1 MGEVYRARDPH
12 LNRDIAL
19 KILPELFAL
28 EPDRVARFKR
38 EAQVLASLNHPHI
51 AAIYGF
57 EETNGVQA
65 LALEL
70 VDGPTLA
77 DRIAQGPIP
86 VDEALPIARQIAE
99 ALEAA
104 HERGIIH
111 RDLKPAN
118 IKLRPDGTVKVL
130 DFGLAK
136 TVEPVAPTGGDAT
149 ASPTIT
155 SPAMTQMGLILGT
168 AAYMSPEQA
177 KGHPADKRSDVW
189 SFGAV
194 LHEML
199 SGQRTFKGDDIADT
213 LAAVLRQDVDWTA
226 LPAATPAPVRHL
238 LARCLERDV
247 KQRLRDIGEARIVLE
262 PSGRARHEEPRRT
275 SPAVA
280 PPVPLWRRAIPL
292 VVGSIVI
299 GAVAAV
305 AAWSLK
311 PSTTLPVTRFPFILP
326 AGQAFPPSAAL
337 AARWRCRP
345 DGTQMVY
352 VATPGPQL
360 YLRSMSQLEAKPI
373 AGTDLYEGVSE
384 PAFSPDGRSIA
395 FFARADRT
403 LKRIAVT
410 GGTAVTICAVGAPG
424 RLVRLE
430 LGPDGIV
437 FGQGSKGVMRVS
449 PDGGTPEVIVRV
461 KDGEEAYGPQLLPGG
476 QHVLFTIAT
485 GTARDRWDKARIVV
499 QSLTSGEPKTLIEGG
514 SDARYVPT
522 GHLVYALSGIV
533 YAVAFDVKRLE
544 VYGPRVP
551 VIQGVRRS
559 PSGLNGAASFS
570 VSSTGSLA
578 YIPGPLAVTQILF
591 VLNWSE
597 ELKRLAPT
605 K

>member
-1 MGEVYRARDPH
+1 M
-12 LNRDIAL
+12 
-19 KILPELFAL
+19 
-28 EPDRVARFKR
+28 
-38 EAQVLASLNHPHI
+38 LASLNHPHI

-70 VDGPTLA
+70 VEGPTLA

-136 TVEPVAPTGGDAT
+136 ALEPVAPIGGDAT

-226 LPAATPAPVRHL
+226 LPASTPASVRYL
-238 LARCLERDV
+238 VARCLERDV
-247 KQRLRDIGEARIVLE
+247 KRRLRDIGEARIVLDH
-262 PSGRARHEEPRRT
+262 PAGPVMKHPGD
-275 SPAVA
+275 SPPVA
-280 PPVPLWRRAIPL
+280 PASLCGAARSHSSL
-292 VVGSIVI
+292 GSIVI
-299 GAVAAV
+299 GAVAGV
-305 AAWSLK
+305 AAWHLK
-311 PSTTLPVTRFPFILP
+311 PSPTLPVTRFPFILP
-326 AGQAFPPSAAL
+326 EGQAFPTVGGFGRSL
-337 AARWRCRP
+337 AMSS
-345 DGTQMVY
+345 DGAQMVY
-352 VATPGPQL
+352 VATSRRQTTRPGRRPQL

-384 PAFSPDGRSIA
+384 PVFSPDGRSIA

-410 GGTAVTICAVGAPG
+410 GGAAVTICEVDDPSGPSG
-424 RLVRLE
+424 LSW
-430 LGPDGIV
+430 GPDGIV
-437 FGQGSKGVMRVS
+437 FGERQQGRHAG
-449 PDGGTPEVIVRV
+449 
-461 KDGEEAYGPQLLPGG
+461 LPGWR
-476 QHVLFTIAT
+476 HT
-485 GTARDRWDKARIVV
+485 GGARAR
-499 QSLTSGEPKTLIEGG
+499 
-514 SDARYVPT
+514 
-522 GHLVYALSGIV
+522 
-533 YAVAFDVKRLE
+533 
-544 VYGPRVP
+544 
-551 VIQGVRRS
+551 
-559 PSGLNGAASFS
+559 
-570 VSSTGSLA
+570 
-578 YIPGPLAVTQILF
+578 
-591 VLNWSE
+591 E
-597 ELKRLAPT
+597 ER
-605 K
+605 